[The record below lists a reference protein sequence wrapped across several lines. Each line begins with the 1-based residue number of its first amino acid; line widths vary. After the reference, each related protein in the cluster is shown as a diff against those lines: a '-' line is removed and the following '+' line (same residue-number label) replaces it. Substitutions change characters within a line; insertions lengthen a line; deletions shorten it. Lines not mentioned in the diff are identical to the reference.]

1 VTRYHGSIMDS
12 DHYGYTEFVDMKSVH
27 VPFIDSVAEPPELFQ
42 LKYPSPALE
51 ARPHLNQNKPSVPRI

>member
-1 VTRYHGSIMDS
+1 MDS